1 MVWMKEGGLEGVRE
15 IGELMGLVDVLS
27 EGVLL

>member
-1 MVWMKEGGLEGVRE
+1 MWTKEGGLEGVRE
-15 IGELMGLVDVLS
+15 VGELMGLADVLS